1 MRINPI
7 QQNQSSANAN
17 FKGIITPEVTRFF
30 QNCARDEAK
39 NYVLCLGK
47 GVKADKEVLLKIKK
61 AWSAILN
68 KLNKKVT
75 QMHPNT
81 NMILSKYKGNFT
93 GSIYYNLKFTNENL
107 NAAYSSKTI
116 DEETTKLPHPILS
129 EEIKKYVDS
138 IKPDEMDEKILKCAI
153 ENLERDL
160 ENDNLS
166 TYSTKYPEIIKYQ
179 NQLKNVSKEEAKNN
193 VARLNKAIDDAKAK
207 RAERIRI
214 ETIAQENLE
223 LLDEIFGADKDL

>member
-1 MRINPI
+1 M
-7 QQNQSSANAN
+7 
-17 FKGIITPEVTRFF
+17 
-30 QNCARDEAK
+30 
-39 NYVLCLGK
+39 
-47 GVKADKEVLLKIKK
+47 LKIKK

-68 KLNKKVT
+68 KLNKKVS

-81 NMILSKYKGNFT
+81 NMILSKNKGNFS

-107 NAAYSSKTI
+107 NTAYLSETI
-116 DEETTKLPHPILS
+116 DEKTTKLPNPILS
-129 EEIKKYVDS
+129 KEIKEYVDS
-138 IKPDEMDEKILKCAI
+138 IKPDEMDKKILKCAI

-160 ENDNLS
+160 KDDYLS
-166 TYSTKYPEIIKYQ
+166 SYSTLYPEIIKYQ

-193 VARLNKAIDDAKAK
+193 VTRLNKAIDNAKAK

-223 LLDEIFGADKDL
+223 LLDEIFGADK

>member
-7 QQNQSSANAN
+7 QQNQSSVNAN
-17 FKGIITPEVTRFF
+17 FKGIITPEVTQFF

-47 GVKADKEVLLKIKK
+47 GVKADKEVLLKTKK
-61 AWSAILN
+61 AWSTILN
-68 KLNKKVT
+68 KLNKKVS
-75 QMHPNT
+75 QMYPGI
-81 NMILSKYKGNFT
+81 NMILKKNKGNFSS
-93 GSIYYNLKFTNENL
+93 SIYYNLKFINENL
-107 NAAYSSKTI
+107 NTAYLSKTI
-116 DEETTKLPHPILS
+116 DEETTKLPHPIFS
-129 EEIKKYVDS
+129 KEIKKYVDS
-138 IKPDEMDEKILKCAI
+138 INPDEMDKKILKCAI

-160 ENDNLS
+160 KDDYLS
-166 TYSTKYPEIIKYQ
+166 SYSTLYPAIIKYQ
-179 NQLKNVSKEEAKNN
+179 SQLKNVSKEEAKNN

-223 LLDEIFGADKDL
+223 LLDEIFGADK

>member
-1 MRINPI
+1 MRVNPI
-7 QQNQSSANAN
+7 QQNQNYSNGN
-17 FKGIITPEVTRFF
+17 FKGTITPEVTQFI
-30 QNCARDEAK
+30 NKCAKSEGE
-39 NYVLCLGK
+39 NYIKSLEK
-47 GVKADKEVLLKIKK
+47 GLKADKEVLLKIKK

-68 KLNKKVT
+68 KLNKKVS

-81 NMILSKYKGNFT
+81 NMILSKNKGNFS

-107 NAAYSSKTI
+107 NTAYLSETI
-116 DEETTKLPHPILS
+116 DEKTTKLPNPILS
-129 EEIKKYVDS
+129 KEIKEYVDS
-138 IKPDEMDEKILKCAI
+138 IKPDEMDKKILKCAI

-160 ENDNLS
+160 KDDYLS
-166 TYSTKYPEIIKYQ
+166 SYSTLYPEIIKYQ

-193 VARLNKAIDDAKAK
+193 VTRLNKAIDNAKAK

-223 LLDEIFGADKDL
+223 LLDEIFGADK